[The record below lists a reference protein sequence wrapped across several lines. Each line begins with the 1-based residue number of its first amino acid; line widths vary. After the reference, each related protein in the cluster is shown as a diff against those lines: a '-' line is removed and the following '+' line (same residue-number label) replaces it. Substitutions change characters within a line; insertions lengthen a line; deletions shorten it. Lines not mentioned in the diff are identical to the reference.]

1 MSTDSP
7 IDLDADYSRAD
18 IEMLAGQFGMTIEHF
33 VELGLPEPDYYHAGV
48 DYWREENYLA
58 WQTVFH
64 TALATCELAADP
76 ARFRE
81 FAELVQRLQT
91 DRKGEA

>member
-1 MSTDSP
+1 MNASKP

-48 DYWREENYLA
+48 AYWREENYLA

-76 ARFRE
+76 ARFKE
-81 FAELVQRLQT
+81 FVEIVQHLQMES
-91 DRKGEA
+91 KGGA